1 MRTLRAID
9 LFTGAGGLT
18 LGFHKAME
26 DLGIDFEVVASVELD
41 KDSAKTYAKNFSP
54 DNQYVGD
61 IGVWVQSNEIP
72 EAEVIGTAENEV
84 AYWKLIK
91 QQLPDLVLLDLGLGG
106 STTVGVEICRQTKEL
121 HPNVKVLIF
130 TGEILNE
137 KLWVDV
143 LDAGAD
149 GICLKSGELL
159 TRSDVASV
167 ISGKRM
173 VFNQPILEKIVGR
186 FKQSVNSLL
195 MHQEAMVSYEI
206 DEYDE
211 RFLRHLALGYT
222 KEQITNLRG
231 MPFGVKSLEKRQNE
245 LVQKLFPGGNNGM
258 SVNAT
263 RLVVRAL
270 ELRIIDIDNLH
281 SDEE

>member
-1 MRTLRAID
+1 
-9 LFTGAGGLT
+9 
-18 LGFHKAME
+18 ME
-26 DLGIDFEVVASVELD
+26 DFKVIIVEDVPLELKGTEGIFR
-41 KDSAKTYAKNFSP
+41 
-54 DNQYVGD
+54 
-61 IGVWVQSNEIP
+61 NEIP
-72 EAEVIGTAENEV
+72 EAHIIGTAENEV
-84 AYWKLIK
+84 TYWKLMK
-91 QQLPDLVLLDLGLGG
+91 AELPDLVLLDLGLGG
-106 STTVGVEICRQTKEL
+106 STTIGVEICRQTKEL
-121 HPNVKVLIF
+121 HPNLKVLIF

-159 TRSDVASV
+159 TRGDVSSV
-167 ISGKRM
+167 MSGKRL
-173 VFNQPILEKIVGR
+173 VFNQPILQKIVEK
-186 FKQSVNSLL
+186 FKSSINNQL
-195 MHQEAMVSYEI
+195 MRQEALIDYEI

-245 LVQKLFPGGNNGM
+245 LVQKLFGNERKGQ

-270 ELRIIDIDNLH
+270 ELRIIDIDNLY

>member
-1 MRTLRAID
+1 MNIKTSTDMKDFNIIIV
-9 LFTGAGGLT
+9 
-18 LGFHKAME
+18 E
-26 DLGIDFEVVASVELD
+26 DVPLELKGTEGIIRND
-41 KDSAKTYAKNFSP
+41 
-54 DNQYVGD
+54 
-61 IGVWVQSNEIP
+61 IP
-72 EAEVIGTAENEV
+72 EAHIIGTADSETTFR
-84 AYWKLIK
+84 KLIR

-106 STTVGVEICRQTKEL
+106 STTVGVEICRQTKEE
-121 HPNVKVLIF
+121 HPEVKVLIF

-143 LDAGAD
+143 LDAGCD
-149 GICLKSGELL
+149 GIILKTGELL

-167 ISGKRM
+167 MDGKRL
-173 VFNQPILEKIVGR
+173 VFNQPILEKIVER
-186 FKQSVNSLL
+186 FKRSVDNELL
-195 MHQEAMVSYEI
+195 RQEALVNYEI

-245 LVQKLFPGGNNGM
+245 LVQKLFPEGNGGMG
-258 SVNAT
+258 VNAT

-270 ELRIIDIDNLH
+270 ELRILDIDNLH
-281 SDEE
+281 PDED

>member
-1 MRTLRAID
+1 
-9 LFTGAGGLT
+9 
-18 LGFHKAME
+18 ME
-26 DLGIDFEVVASVELD
+26 DFKVIIVEDVPLELKGTEGIFR
-41 KDSAKTYAKNFSP
+41 
-54 DNQYVGD
+54 
-61 IGVWVQSNEIP
+61 NEIP
-72 EAEVIGTAENEV
+72 EAHIIGTAENEV
-84 AYWKLIK
+84 AYWKLMK
-91 QQLPDLVLLDLGLGG
+91 AELPDLVLLDLGLGG
-106 STTVGVEICRQTKEL
+106 STTIGVEICRQTKEL
-121 HPNVKVLIF
+121 YPNLKVLIF

-159 TRSDVASV
+159 TRGDVSSV
-167 ISGKRM
+167 MSGKRL
-173 VFNQPILEKIVGR
+173 VFNQPILQKIVEK
-186 FKQSVNSLL
+186 FKYSINNQL
-195 MHQEAMVSYEI
+195 MRQEALIDYEI

-222 KEQITNLRG
+222 KAQITNLRG

-245 LVQKLFPGGNNGM
+245 LVQKLFGDDRRGQ

-270 ELRIIDIDNLH
+270 ELRIIDIDNLY

>member
-1 MRTLRAID
+1 MQNFKVIIVEDVPLE
-9 LFTGAGGLT
+9 LKGT
-18 LGFHKAME
+18 LG
-26 DLGIDFEVVASVELD
+26 II
-41 KDSAKTYAKNFSP
+41 KT
-54 DNQYVGD
+54 D
-61 IGVWVQSNEIP
+61 IP
-72 EAEVIGTAENEV
+72 EAEVIGTADSET
-84 AYWKLIK
+84 AYWRLLK

-106 STTVGVEICRQTKEL
+106 STMVGVELCRQTKEM
-121 HPNVKVLIF
+121 HPSVRILIF

-149 GICLKSGELL
+149 GIILKTGELL
-159 TRSDVASV
+159 TRNDVMAV
-167 ISGKRM
+167 MNGKQL
-173 VFNQPILEKIVGR
+173 VFNEPILKKIVDR
-186 FKQSVNSLL
+186 FKHSVGSDLAR
-195 MHQEAMVSYEI
+195 QEALVNYEI

-222 KEQITNLRG
+222 KDQITQLRG

-245 LVQKLFPGGNNGM
+245 LVQKLFPDGR

-270 ELRIIDIDNLH
+270 ELHILDINNLEP
-281 SDEE
+281 DED

>member
-1 MRTLRAID
+1 
-9 LFTGAGGLT
+9 
-18 LGFHKAME
+18 ME
-26 DLGIDFEVVASVELD
+26 DFKVIIVEDVPLELKGTEGIFR
-41 KDSAKTYAKNFSP
+41 
-54 DNQYVGD
+54 
-61 IGVWVQSNEIP
+61 NEIP
-72 EAEVIGTAENEV
+72 EAHIIGTAKNEV
-84 AYWKLIK
+84 AYWKLMK
-91 QQLPDLVLLDLGLGG
+91 AELPDLVLLDLGLGG
-106 STTVGVEICRQTKEL
+106 STTIGVEICRQTKEL
-121 HPNVKVLIF
+121 YPNLKVLIF

-159 TRSDVASV
+159 TRGDVSSV
-167 ISGKRM
+167 MSGKRL
-173 VFNQPILEKIVGR
+173 VFNQPILQKIVEK
-186 FKQSVNSLL
+186 FKYSINNQL
-195 MHQEAMVSYEI
+195 MRQEALIDYEI

-245 LVQKLFPGGNNGM
+245 LVQKLFGDDRRGQ

-270 ELRIIDIDNLH
+270 ELRIIDIDNLY

>member
-1 MRTLRAID
+1 
-9 LFTGAGGLT
+9 
-18 LGFHKAME
+18 ME
-26 DLGIDFEVVASVELD
+26 DFKVIIVEDVPLELKGTEGIFR
-41 KDSAKTYAKNFSP
+41 
-54 DNQYVGD
+54 
-61 IGVWVQSNEIP
+61 NEIT
-72 EAEVIGTAENEV
+72 EAHIIGTAENEV
-84 AYWKLIK
+84 AYWKLMK
-91 QQLPDLVLLDLGLGG
+91 AELPDLVLLDLGLGG
-106 STTVGVEICRQTKEL
+106 STTIGVEICRQTKEL
-121 HPNVKVLIF
+121 YPNLKVLIF

-159 TRSDVASV
+159 TRGDVSSV
-167 ISGKRM
+167 MSGKRL
-173 VFNQPILEKIVGR
+173 VFNQPILQKIVEK
-186 FKQSVNSLL
+186 FKYSINNQL
-195 MHQEAMVSYEI
+195 MRQEALIDYEI

-245 LVQKLFPGGNNGM
+245 LVQKLFGDDRRGQ

-270 ELRIIDIDNLH
+270 ELRIIDIDNLY

>member
-1 MRTLRAID
+1 
-9 LFTGAGGLT
+9 
-18 LGFHKAME
+18 ME
-26 DLGIDFEVVASVELD
+26 NFKVIIVEDVPLELKGTEGIFR
-41 KDSAKTYAKNFSP
+41 
-54 DNQYVGD
+54 
-61 IGVWVQSNEIP
+61 NEIP
-72 EAEVIGTAENEV
+72 EAHIIGTAENEV
-84 AYWKLIK
+84 AYWKLMK
-91 QQLPDLVLLDLGLGG
+91 AELPDLVLLDLGLGG
-106 STTVGVEICRQTKEL
+106 STTIGVEICRQTKEL
-121 HPNVKVLIF
+121 YPNLKVLIF
-130 TGEILNE
+130 TGELLNE

-159 TRSDVASV
+159 TRGDVSGV
-167 ISGKRM
+167 MSGKRL
-173 VFNQPILEKIVGR
+173 VFNQPILQKIVER
-186 FKQSVNSLL
+186 FKNSINNEL
-195 MHQEAMVSYEI
+195 MHQEALIDYEI

-245 LVQKLFPGGNNGM
+245 LVQKLFGNERKGM
-258 SVNAT
+258 SINAT

-270 ELRIIDIDNLH
+270 ELRIIDIDNLY

>member
-1 MRTLRAID
+1 M
-9 LFTGAGGLT
+9 
-18 LGFHKAME
+18 KAE
-26 DLGIDFEVVASVELD
+26 
-41 KDSAKTYAKNFSP
+41 
-54 DNQYVGD
+54 
-61 IGVWVQSNEIP
+61 
-72 EAEVIGTAENEV
+72 
-84 AYWKLIK
+84 
-91 QQLPDLVLLDLGLGG
+91 LPDLVLLDLGLGG
-106 STTVGVEICRQTKEL
+106 STTIGVEICRQTKEL
-121 HPNVKVLIF
+121 YPNLKVLIF

-159 TRSDVASV
+159 TRGDVSSV
-167 ISGKRM
+167 MSGKRL
-173 VFNQPILEKIVGR
+173 VFNQPILQKIVEK
-186 FKQSVNSLL
+186 FKYSINNQL
-195 MHQEAMVSYEI
+195 MRQEALIDYEI

-245 LVQKLFPGGNNGM
+245 LVQKLFGDDRRGQ

-270 ELRIIDIDNLH
+270 ELRIIDIDNLY

>member
-1 MRTLRAID
+1 
-9 LFTGAGGLT
+9 
-18 LGFHKAME
+18 ME
-26 DLGIDFEVVASVELD
+26 DFKVIIVEDVPLELKGTEGIFR
-41 KDSAKTYAKNFSP
+41 
-54 DNQYVGD
+54 
-61 IGVWVQSNEIP
+61 NEIP
-72 EAEVIGTAENEV
+72 EAHIIGTAKNEV
-84 AYWKLIK
+84 AYWKLMK
-91 QQLPDLVLLDLGLGG
+91 AELPDLVLLDLGLGG
-106 STTVGVEICRQTKEL
+106 STTIGVEICRQTKEL
-121 HPNVKVLIF
+121 YPNLKVLIF

-159 TRSDVASV
+159 TRGDVSSV
-167 ISGKRM
+167 MSGKRL
-173 VFNQPILEKIVGR
+173 VFNQPILQKIVEK
-186 FKQSVNSLL
+186 FKYSINNQL
-195 MHQEAMVSYEI
+195 MRQEALIDYEI

-245 LVQKLFPGGNNGM
+245 LVQKLFGDDRRGQ

-270 ELRIIDIDNLH
+270 ELRIIDLDNLY

>member
-1 MRTLRAID
+1 
-9 LFTGAGGLT
+9 
-18 LGFHKAME
+18 ME
-26 DLGIDFEVVASVELD
+26 KFKVIIVEDVPLELKGTEGIFR
-41 KDSAKTYAKNFSP
+41 
-54 DNQYVGD
+54 
-61 IGVWVQSNEIP
+61 NEIP
-72 EAEVIGTAENEV
+72 EAQIVGTAENET
-84 AYWKLIK
+84 AYWKLVK
-91 QQLPDLVLLDLGLGG
+91 SDVPDLVLLDLGLGG
-106 STTVGVEICRQTKEL
+106 STTIGVEICRQTKTMY
-121 HPNVKVLIF
+121 PKVKVLIF

-159 TRSDVASV
+159 TRGDV
-167 ISGKRM
+167 ISVVNGKRM

-186 FKQSVNSLL
+186 FMQSVNSQL
-195 MHQEAMVSYEI
+195 MHQEALINYEI

-211 RFLRHLALGYT
+211 RFLRHLALGFT

-245 LVQKLFPGGNNGM
+245 LVQKLFPEGKSGG
-258 SVNAT
+258 VNAT

-270 ELRIIDIDNLH
+270 ELRVIDIDNLH
-281 SDEE
+281 PDEE